1 MCLGS
6 KICVISSQSLPHACK
21 SCQKFSKNVSK
32 ICDTSS
38 QSLPNAA
45 KSCPLLSR
53 EVKSSGNRLF
63 SLRMQRRVL
72 QKLASCGAGGTGLW
86 WKRYRGRQSRV
97 RRARRYSSQDT
108 PTTAV
113 EVYSSREFC
122 RLTAVGPRDQ
132 TDIIVTGHIY
142 LILHINRHIWN
153 RRGQK
158 TQTWYPRVIS
168 KNEHANTLNK
178 LPPFLFV

>member
-6 KICVISSQSLPHACK
+6 KICGISSQSLPH
-21 SCQKFSKNVSK
+21 V
-32 ICDTSS
+32 
-38 QSLPNAA
+38 A

-53 EVKSSGNRLF
+53 EVKSSANRVF

-122 RLTAVGPRDQ
+122 RLTADGPRDQ
-132 TDIIVTGHIY
+132 TDIIVTGHIN
-142 LILHINRHIWN
+142 LIIHINRHIWN
-153 RRGQK
+153 RRGQT
-158 TQTWYPRVIS
+158 TQTWYSKVIS

-178 LPPFLFV
+178 LPPFHDLFV

>member
-1 MCLGS
+1 M
-6 KICVISSQSLPHACK
+6 
-21 SCQKFSKNVSK
+21 SK

-38 QSLPNAA
+38 QRLPHAA
-45 KSCPLLSR
+45 KSCPLLLR

-86 WKRYRGRQSRV
+86 CKRYRGRQSRV

-122 RLTAVGPRDQ
+122 RLTADGPRDQ
-132 TDIIVTGHIY
+132 TDIIVTCYIN
-142 LILHINRHIWN
+142 LIIHINRHIRN

-168 KNEHANTLNK
+168 KNEQAKYISMICWYNYN
-178 LPPFLFV
+178 VRGG

>member
-1 MCLGS
+1 M
-6 KICVISSQSLPHACK
+6 
-21 SCQKFSKNVSK
+21 SK

-38 QSLPNAA
+38 QRLPHAA
-45 KSCPLLSR
+45 KSCPLLLR

-86 WKRYRGRQSRV
+86 RKRYRGRQSRV

-122 RLTAVGPRDQ
+122 RLTADGPRDQ
-132 TDIIVTGHIY
+132 TDIIVTGHTNSI
-142 LILHINRHIWN
+142 IHINRHIRN

-158 TQTWYPRVIS
+158 TQTWYPYMQKAGDCGDIS
-168 KNEHANTLNK
+168 
-178 LPPFLFV
+178 PQFFLDFPQNFRLRTRNQYCTQAIA